1 MNILLVTPR
10 FPFPTRTGDTLT
22 VFHLLRHFSQRHA
35 VDLVS
40 CTTEPLPRR
49 YREAIVP
56 YCRAMRTV
64 RISSARSFLNGIGAV
79 LRREP
84 LQAAW
89 FHSPEIAATIA
100 ELTSRRDYQVVYAHT
115 VRAAR
120 YLIEQPTQA
129 VRILAMQISMQLNY
143 QRLARYERNPLYR
156 LAFKHEAARLGSF
169 ERSLVEKFDRTLVI
183 SEVDRAAISPGPS
196 DRFFECPH
204 GVTLDEEPI
213 DAGSRETNS
222 IVFSGNMNYRPNVDA
237 AVFFYREIFPRIR
250 TRFPDALFYV
260 VGANPD
266 PSIQALDADDGVRIT
281 GEVESIY
288 PWLRR
293 AAVGIDPLRAGAG
306 LQNKVLEG
314 MACGLPMVVT
324 PVANEGIRAIPEVHL
339 LAADEAGAFADQV
352 IRLFEGADLRRRLG
366 EQGRRFIEE
375 NWSWDIHFNRLEE
388 MFEKEVKKRLRT
400 PAVDGAAALEDR
412 R

>member
-10 FPFPTRTGDTLT
+10 FPYPTRTGDTLT
-22 VFHLLRHFSQRHA
+22 VFHLLKHFSQRHA

-40 CTTEPLPRR
+40 CSTRALSEE
-49 YREAIVP
+49 YRAAIAP
-56 YCRAMRTV
+56 YCRTLRSV
-64 RISSARSFLNGIGAV
+64 RISSVRSFFNGTRAV
-79 LRREP
+79 LARKP

-89 FHSPEIAATIA
+89 FHSPKVAAAIE
-100 ELTSRRDYQVVYAHT
+100 ELVDQRDYDVLYAHT

-120 YLIEQPTQA
+120 YLVDESPTPA
-129 VRILAMQISMQLNY
+129 LRVLGMQISMQLNY

-169 ERSLVEKFDRTLVI
+169 ERELVEHFDRTLVI
-183 SEVDRAAISPGPS
+183 SDVDRAAISDQPS

-204 GVTLDEEPI
+204 GVTLDDEPVSV
-213 DAGSRETNS
+213 DEREANT

-237 AVFFYREIFPRIR
+237 AIFFHREIFPRVR
-250 TRFPDALFYV
+250 NRFPDAVFFI
-260 VGANPD
+260 VGANPNAG
-266 PSIQALDADDGVRIT
+266 IRALARDRGVRVT

-293 AAVGIDPLRAGAG
+293 AAVGVDPLRAGAG

-324 PVANEGIRAIPEVHL
+324 PVANEGIRATPDVHL
-339 LAADEAGAFADQV
+339 LASTESTAFADQV
-352 IRLFEGADLRRRLG
+352 IRLLEDVELRRRLG
-366 EQGRRFIEE
+366 ASGRRFIEE
-375 NWSWDIHFNRLEE
+375 NWSWDTHFTRLEQMFEQEVENRL
-388 MFEKEVKKRLRT
+388 
-400 PAVDGAAALEDR
+400 AASEGKQIG
-412 R
+412 

>member
-1 MNILLVTPR
+1 MKILLVTPR
-10 FPFPTRTGDTLT
+10 FPYPTRTGDTLT
-22 VFHLLRHFSQRHA
+22 VFHLLKYFSQRHT

-40 CTTEPLPRR
+40 CSTHALPEEHRA
-49 YREAIVP
+49 AIAP
-56 YCRAMRTV
+56 YCRNLHSV
-64 RISSARSFLNGIGAV
+64 RISSVRSFFNGTLAV
-79 LRREP
+79 LSRQP

-89 FHSPEIAATIA
+89 FHSPKVAATIDGLV
-100 ELTSRRDYQVVYAHT
+100 EQQDYDVLYAHT

-120 YLIEQPTQA
+120 YLIDKQSTPA
-129 VRILAMQISMQLNY
+129 LRVLAMQISMQLNY

-156 LAFKHEAARLGSF
+156 LAFRHEAARLGSF
-169 ERSLVEKFDRTLVI
+169 ERELVERFDRTLVI
-183 SEVDRAAISPGPS
+183 SDIDRAAINDQPS

-204 GVTLDEEPI
+204 GVRLDDEP
-213 DAGSRETNS
+213 ASVNEREANT

-237 AVFFYREIFPRIR
+237 AIFFYREIFPRVR
-250 TRFPDALFYV
+250 SRFPEAVFFI

-266 PSIQALDADDGVRIT
+266 ASIRALTQDSGVRVT

-324 PVANEGIRAIPEVHL
+324 PVANEGIRATPEVHL
-339 LAADEAGAFADQV
+339 LASEDAAAFADQV
-352 IRLFEGADLRRRLG
+352 IRLFEDVELRRRLG
-366 EQGRRFIEE
+366 DSGRRFIEE
-375 NWSWDIHFNRLEE
+375 NWSWDTHFKRLEQ
-388 MFEKEVKKRLRT
+388 MFAEEVESRSAATDGKESGCS
-400 PAVDGAAALEDR
+400 AS
-412 R
+412 